1 MLRRTVFKMLIVSAV
16 YFHTNADVIM
26 PGYHSI
32 QRCAVVSNLSQY
44 PDIVLIAAY
53 KPAMSSLTM
62 ERYIIEE
69 DTCLRKGYKLCPF
82 YIFWAEK
89 NYVNSTGLSNI
100 PFEEYIN
107 ENDKIIQN
115 SNEHLQ
121 PISMVTKSIDP
132 YGGQVPDSDK
142 STNEYLEYQLIP
154 ASGGNGYTLHLAS
167 KTIHYSD
174 GSDTVTR
181 FPLIAP
187 VRKDKV
193 LNNRD
198 ALARVTLAQGCLHLK
213 CPNNGMITAQL
224 IDCRGCVVNKF
235 SRIVQADKYY
245 TIPCPG
251 VRSGMYWLK
260 VESEDM
266 KYTLPLRML

>member
-1 MLRRTVFKMLIVSAV
+1 VPVL
-16 YFHTNADVIM
+16 YFL
-26 PGYHSI
+26 G
-32 QRCAVVSNLSQY
+32 C
-44 PDIVLIAAY
+44 
-53 KPAMSSLTM
+53 K
-62 ERYIIEE
+62 
-69 DTCLRKGYKLCPF
+69 
-82 YIFWAEK
+82 K
-89 NYVNSTGLSNI
+89 NYVNSTGLSHI

-213 CPNNGMITAQL
+213 CTDNGMITAQL

-235 SRIVQADKYY
+235 SQLFRLTSITPSPV
-245 TIPCPG
+245 PG
-251 VRSGMYWLK
+251 KTGMYWLK

-266 KYTLPLRML
+266 KYTLPFRML